1 MPDAYLLDTS
11 IASIAW
17 DGGHKY
23 HSLVRQR
30 LASLDEASISICAI
44 SLAEVE
50 YGLLISPAADPSRH
64 AAVRSA
70 MTQYKIWNI
79 DRHTSTVYA
88 QLRAELF
95 QRFSPRDK
103 RGVLTKKQ
111 PEELRDETTARE
123 LGIQENDL
131 WIVSVAVQYN
141 LRFITKDNM
150 HHIREAAKKVH
161 SYDSIEIWT
170 FPSTSP

>member
-1 MPDAYLLDTS
+1 MSDAYLLDTS

-17 DGGHKY
+17 DGGHKD
-23 HSLVRQR
+23 HSFVRQR

-50 YGLLISPAADPSRH
+50 YGLLISPAADPNRH

-88 QLRAELF
+88 ELRAELF
-95 QRFSPRDK
+95 KQYSPRKK
-103 RGVLTKKQ
+103 RGILTKKQ

-141 LRFITKDNM
+141 LRFITKDETR
-150 HHIREAAKKVH
+150 HIREATKKVH
-161 SYDSIEIWT
+161 SYDLIEIWIL
-170 FPSTSP
+170 PSISS

>member
-17 DGGHKY
+17 DGGNKD
-23 HSLVRQR
+23 HSFIRQR
-30 LASLDEASISICAI
+30 IASLDEASISICAI

-103 RGVLTKKQ
+103 RGILTKKQ

-131 WIVSVAVQYN
+131 WIVSV
-141 LRFITKDNM
+141 
-150 HHIREAAKKVH
+150 
-161 SYDSIEIWT
+161 
-170 FPSTSP
+170 